1 LSRTGGAVASVD
13 VEFRF
18 CASAS
23 LAFLSPDPSM
33 KVKDLNKVNKINKVN
48 KVNILLDFLWWS
60 EFFD

>member
-1 LSRTGGAVASVD
+1 
-13 VEFRF
+13 
-18 CASAS
+18 
-23 LAFLSPDPSM
+23 M